1 MAGENAVII
10 KRIKKGGH
18 GGHHGG
24 AWKVAYAD
32 FVTAMMAFFLLM
44 WLINTTTPEQKRGI
58 ADYFAPQ
65 SIAQTLSGSGGVLG
79 GQVMG
84 QESSRAGGAA
94 SVFQKNS
101 PASPST
107 KSKSTQAQASQGG
120 AANSEGQSS
129 DMQSAQAATASD
141 RSTSSS
147 QDGDF
152 AHAAEAI
159 HQAIQDNPDLAQMSK
174 QVIMDQTPEGLRI
187 QLVDQDGRPMFQ
199 QGTSEPMP
207 YTKRLIAEIGKI
219 IDRLPNRVSIS
230 GHTEATPFAGPGGRT
245 NWELSA
251 DRANAAPT
259 RAAGSR
265 RSRTATASTKFPAKR
280 DRNHCCRRIR
290 TARPTG
296 DLASL
301 CCARRRRRRPAIN
314 SNLSS
319 HWRGARILGHNH
331 RSRVRQT

>member
-1 MAGENAVII
+1 MAGNNAVII
-10 KRIKKGGH
+10 KRIKKSGH

-84 QESSRAGGAA
+84 RESARAGGAA
-94 SVFQKNS
+94 SVFEKNS
-101 PASPST
+101 PSSPNT
-107 KSKSTQAQASQGG
+107 KSKSTQSATSQGG
-120 AANSEGQSS
+120 ASNSEGQSS
-129 DMQSAQAATASD
+129 DTQTGSGDNTDRSVASAQ
-141 RSTSSS
+141 
-147 QDGDF
+147 DGEF

-159 HQAIQDNPDLAQMSK
+159 HQAIKDNPDLAQLSK
-174 QVIMDQTPEGLRI
+174 QIIMEQTPEGLRI

-207 YTKRLIAEIGKI
+207 YTKRLLAEIGKI
-219 IDRLPNRVSIS
+219 IDRLPNRISIS
-230 GHTEATPFAGPGGRT
+230 GHTESTPFTGPGGKT

-251 DRANAAPT
+251 DRANAGRALL
-259 RAAGSR
+259 AAGGLSNDRVYEVAGKAGSEPLLPEDPNASANR
-265 RSRTATASTKFPAKR
+265 R
-280 DRNHCCRRIR
+280 
-290 TARPTG
+290 
-296 DLASL
+296 
-301 CCARRRRRRPAIN
+301 
-314 SNLSS
+314 LSITLLREAPPVS
-319 HWRGARILGHNH
+319 PGH
-331 RSRVRQT
+331 QL